1 MTMHKEET
9 AGSSSTVKRLQRL
22 QSLSRLLDSIIPL
35 PGGYRIGIDGLLGL
49 IPGIGD
55 IAGGVASSYI
65 IIESAR
71 LGASATTLLRMVF
84 NVLVESIIGL
94 IPFLGDLFDFVWKAN
109 EKNTALME
117 KQLHAAQPPDS
128 PEHRLKLTVVIIILV
143 LFSCIMV
150 LAYLGFMILI
160 HLIEA
165 LRGTGAS

>member
-1 MTMHKEET
+1 MSKGKSTMP
-9 AGSSSTVKRLQRL
+9 SSKGKKLQHL
-22 QSLSRLLDSIIPL
+22 KSLSRLLDSIIPL

-71 LGASATTLLRMVF
+71 LGASTTTLLRMVF

-94 IPFLGDLFDFVWKAN
+94 IPFLGDLFDFIWKAN

-117 KQLHAAQPPDS
+117 KQLHEPQPPNS
-128 PEHRLKLTVVIIILV
+128 PEYRLKVTVVIIILV
-143 LFSCIMV
+143 LFLSIVV

-160 HLIEA
+160 RLIEA
-165 LRGTGAS
+165 LRGTGIS